1 MNSIRRDFLF
11 GFVVIFPIAAA
22 LWIIDFSIR
31 VLTGPISQLFGIQLT
46 GLLGGAISL
55 LIIWFV
61 GRIIRVII
69 GRSIFSKIES
79 IIIKVPGLRMVYQ
92 SIRQIASVVINK
104 KQRFLAT
111 VWVEYPSPG
120 IWSLGFLTNDAVG
133 DLKTAQGSTI
143 VKNPVAV
150 FIPSTPNPTNGIF
163 VFIEESKIKSSKMSV
178 EDGIKCL
185 MSAGMI
191 TPKGE

>member
-1 MNSIRRDFLF
+1 MNSIRKDLLF

-22 LWIIDFSIR
+22 LWILDFSIK
-31 VLTGPISQLFGIQLT
+31 VLTGPISQLFGVQLT

-55 LIIWFV
+55 LFIWFV
-61 GRIIRVII
+61 GRIIRIII

-79 IIIKVPGLRMVYQ
+79 IIIKVPGLRIIYQ
-92 SIRQIASVVINK
+92 SIRQIASVIINK

-120 IWSLGFLTNDAVG
+120 IWSLGFLTNDNVG
-133 DLKTAQGSTI
+133 NLKTANGSTV

>member
-1 MNSIRRDFLF
+1 M
-11 GFVVIFPIAAA
+11 VC
-22 LWIIDFSIR
+22 W
-31 VLTGPISQLFGIQLT
+31 T
-46 GLLGGAISL
+46 
-55 LIIWFV
+55 
-61 GRIIRVII
+61 IIRVII